1 MKTSTEHLPPCCR
14 EELRVLRSLTVR
26 HIPDC
31 CLIILGGNHAGQDY
45 VSWSES
51 VVRGRHTLYRHDYE
65 IAVFVEGTETKK
77 ASRTL
82 RRRIAGTYDGLFRFR
97 RHTTPRLIVESVGTL
112 TEQSKRGHLF
122 YNGLVRN
129 GILLY
134 DNGGHVPCDCAAAR
148 SAPSAGGS
156 RRPGFEKY
164 FPDAVNR
171 CTASRPGVTRRKLP
185 AKRRRLHEACDK
197 FYRTVWTVHT
207 NHSPGTLPLDELG
220 GLVKRYSRE
229 FAEIFP
235 CHDDFEAESYELLC
249 RAPKETRRGVFR
261 YTRER
266 LGYMLRGTE
275 ALRVLTQRICAER
288 IGFYTE
294 LAEAAE
300 RKKGLSRETIF
311 AGR

>member
-1 MKTSTEHLPPCCR
+1 MR
-14 EELRVLRSLTVR
+14 LR
-26 HIPDC
+26 
-31 CLIILGGNHAGQDY
+31 
-45 VSWSES
+45 
-51 VVRGRHTLYRHDYE
+51 
-65 IAVFVEGTETKK
+65 
-77 ASRTL
+77 
-82 RRRIAGTYDGLFRFR
+82 
-97 RHTTPRLIVESVGTL
+97 
-112 TEQSKRGHLF
+112 
-122 YNGLVRN
+122 
-129 GILLY
+129 
-134 DNGGHVPCDCAAAR
+134 AAR

-164 FPDAVNR
+164 FPDAVNLLY
-171 CTASRPGVTRRKLP
+171 SVTTRLLP
-185 AKRRRLHEACDK
+185 AENYRQSARRLHEACDK

-300 RKKGLSRETIF
+300 RKKGLSRETTF

>member
-1 MKTSTEHLPPCCR
+1 M
-14 EELRVLRSLTVR
+14 
-26 HIPDC
+26 
-31 CLIILGGNHAGQDY
+31 
-45 VSWSES
+45 
-51 VVRGRHTLYRHDYE
+51 
-65 IAVFVEGTETKK
+65 
-77 ASRTL
+77 
-82 RRRIAGTYDGLFRFR
+82 AGTFRA
-97 RHTTPRLIVESVGTL
+97 IA
-112 TEQSKRGHLF
+112 RGPIRSERWREPSPDS
-122 YNGLVRN
+122 RN
-129 GILLY
+129 IF
-134 DNGGHVPCDCAAAR
+134 PMR
-148 SAPSAGGS
+148 SIC
-156 RRPGFEKY
+156 
-164 FPDAVNR
+164 
-171 CTASRPGVTRRKLP
+171 CTASRPGCYYRQS
-185 AKRRRLHEACDK
+185 ARRLHEACDK

>member
-1 MKTSTEHLPPCCR
+1 M
-14 EELRVLRSLTVR
+14 RS
-26 HIPDC
+26 IC
-31 CLIILGGNHAGQDY
+31 
-45 VSWSES
+45 
-51 VVRGRHTLYRHDYE
+51 
-65 IAVFVEGTETKK
+65 
-77 ASRTL
+77 
-82 RRRIAGTYDGLFRFR
+82 
-97 RHTTPRLIVESVGTL
+97 
-112 TEQSKRGHLF
+112 
-122 YNGLVRN
+122 
-129 GILLY
+129 
-134 DNGGHVPCDCAAAR
+134 
-148 SAPSAGGS
+148 
-156 RRPGFEKY
+156 
-164 FPDAVNR
+164 
-171 CTASRPGVTRRKLP
+171 CTASRPGCYPPKTTGKAPGGFTRP
-185 AKRRRLHEACDK
+185 ATSSTG
-197 FYRTVWTVHT
+197 TVWTVHT

>member
-1 MKTSTEHLPPCCR
+1 MSRGAKASFAGGIR
-14 EELRVLRSLTVR
+14 FTVTTTKSR
-26 HIPDC
+26 F
-31 CLIILGGNHAGQDY
+31 
-45 VSWSES
+45 
-51 VVRGRHTLYRHDYE
+51 
-65 IAVFVEGTETKK
+65 FVEGTETKK

-97 RHTTPRLIVESVGTL
+97 RHTTPRFIVESVGTL

-134 DNGGHVPCDCAAAR
+134 DNGRARSVRLRAAR

-156 RRPGFEKY
+156 RRRIREIFSRCGQS
-164 FPDAVNR
+164 AVQR
-171 CTASRPGVTRRKLP
+171 HDPAATRRKLP

-300 RKKGLSRETIF
+300 RKKGLSRETTF

>member
-1 MKTSTEHLPPCCR
+1 MAR
-14 EELRVLRSLTVR
+14 
-26 HIPDC
+26 
-31 CLIILGGNHAGQDY
+31 
-45 VSWSES
+45 
-51 VVRGRHTLYRHDYE
+51 
-65 IAVFVEGTETKK
+65 
-77 ASRTL
+77 
-82 RRRIAGTYDGLFRFR
+82 
-97 RHTTPRLIVESVGTL
+97 
-112 TEQSKRGHLF
+112 
-122 YNGLVRN
+122 
-129 GILLY
+129 
-134 DNGGHVPCDCAAAR
+134 HVPCDCA
-148 SAPSAGGS
+148 
-156 RRPGFEKY
+156 RPDPLRALEGAVAGFEKY
-164 FPDAVNR
+164 FPDAVNLLY
-171 CTASRPGVTRRKLP
+171 SVTTRLLP
-185 AKRRRLHEACDK
+185 AENYRQSARRLHEACDK

-294 LAEAAE
+294 LAETAE
-300 RKKGLSRETIF
+300 RRKVFPGNDFRRKIIRIPIRFTERFRIFEFKTFPNVKKYALTLLFAFALAAMHGQDRGLPERRN
-311 AGR
+311 GRSTR

>member
-1 MKTSTEHLPPCCR
+1 M
-14 EELRVLRSLTVR
+14 
-26 HIPDC
+26 
-31 CLIILGGNHAGQDY
+31 
-45 VSWSES
+45 
-51 VVRGRHTLYRHDYE
+51 
-65 IAVFVEGTETKK
+65 
-77 ASRTL
+77 
-82 RRRIAGTYDGLFRFR
+82 
-97 RHTTPRLIVESVGTL
+97 
-112 TEQSKRGHLF
+112 
-122 YNGLVRN
+122 
-129 GILLY
+129 
-134 DNGGHVPCDCAAAR
+134 
-148 SAPSAGGS
+148 
-156 RRPGFEKY
+156 
-164 FPDAVNR
+164 
-171 CTASRPGVTRRKLP
+171 
-185 AKRRRLHEACDK
+185 
-197 FYRTVWTVHT
+197 HT

-294 LAEAAE
+294 LAETAE